1 METNLDSLQYL
12 ILLNLFIYNPL
23 FNIISPLKII
33 KDIFISPAYTVCLD
47 LQCPF
52 LFTSINLYGGVRS
65 NPTFYNYRILYHNPE
80 ININRLLLHTPS
92 SYNYYILYLNLDLQ
106 TIQLLLVMVPQ
117 KFSLLADNANP
128 INTMPISIT
137 HLNKPVVSCNSYIFI
152 EKDLVLLLFSEVNKI
167 LNMWTSMVDN
177 TKSHLQVS
185 VCGGVVLEGKRKDLD
200 LNRKVLSK
208 RVKLGN
214 LRKTSAIQK
223 REFSTSS
230 PLRSPDE
237 DELVSTCISLVS
249 NLRAIRKLEKQTDMS
264 DYVRKFLPIYK
275 KDANEIVV
283 SISNILKRSSV
294 IDLDGLQEL
303 VYTLVTEGPK
313 SIIQLVI
320 GILTSD
326 PEQVLTGL
334 STLLPLLF
342 KLLLKTYFFFWRGKQ
357 PSIDNLDDSPKDSP
371 KLVGGN
377 YIKDFSRRSKLA
389 NLRFKGNC
397 QILKRKFSTCSSNKA
412 PKAEDLNVLNN
423 TTTLNCF
430 QSKGDTDRTR

>member
-1 METNLDSLQYL
+1 M
-12 ILLNLFIYNPL
+12 
-23 FNIISPLKII
+23 
-33 KDIFISPAYTVCLD
+33 
-47 LQCPF
+47 
-52 LFTSINLYGGVRS
+52 
-65 NPTFYNYRILYHNPE
+65 
-80 ININRLLLHTPS
+80 
-92 SYNYYILYLNLDLQ
+92 
-106 TIQLLLVMVPQ
+106 
-117 KFSLLADNANP
+117 
-128 INTMPISIT
+128 
-137 HLNKPVVSCNSYIFI
+137 
-152 EKDLVLLLFSEVNKI
+152 
-167 LNMWTSMVDN
+167 
-177 TKSHLQVS
+177 
-185 VCGGVVLEGKRKDLD
+185 
-200 LNRKVLSK
+200 
-208 RVKLGN
+208 
-214 LRKTSAIQK
+214 
-223 REFSTSS
+223 
-230 PLRSPDE
+230 
-237 DELVSTCISLVS
+237 S

-275 KDANEIVV
+275 EDAYQILDT
-283 SISNILKRSSV
+283 IANIKLRSSV

-342 KLLLKTYFFFWRGKQ
+342 KLLLKTYFFIWRGKQ
-357 PSIDNLDDSPKDSP
+357 PSIVNLDDSP

-412 PKAEDLNVLNN
+412 PKVEDLKVLNN